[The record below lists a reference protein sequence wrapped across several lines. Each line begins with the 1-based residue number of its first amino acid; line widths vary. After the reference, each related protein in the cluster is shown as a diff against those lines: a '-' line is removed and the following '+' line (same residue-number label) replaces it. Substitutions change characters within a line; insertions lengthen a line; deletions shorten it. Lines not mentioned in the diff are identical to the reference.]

1 MKPCSKNT
9 LNVQGSLF
17 LNEKIPDFD
26 ANIPLSSVVGLDEAG
41 RGCLAGPVV
50 AAAVILPNDFVAEG
64 LDDSKKLSE
73 KCRKH
78 LEGIIRKEA
87 LYRGVGIA
95 YPKEIDAIN
104 ILQASFLA
112 MHRALAGVGASKSL
126 ELWVDGNRFKPFG
139 NLHHRCIIQG
149 DSRCTSIAAA
159 SILAKQYRDQLMT
172 CAAEQFPN
180 YGWDKNKGYPTKA
193 HREAI
198 KTHGITPHHRRSFRL
213 KN

>member
-1 MKPCSKNT
+1 MKPWPKNT

-17 LNEKIPDFD
+17 LKGEIADFD

-50 AAAVILPNDFVAEG
+50 AAAVILPNDFVEEG

-73 KCRKH
+73 KHRIH
-78 LEGIIRKEA
+78 LEATIRKEA

-112 MHRALAGVGASKSL
+112 MHRAIAGVGASESL

-139 NLHHRCIIQG
+139 NLRHRCIIQG
-149 DSRCTSIAAA
+149 DSCCTSIAAA
-159 SILAKQYRDQLMT
+159 SILAKQYRDQLMIR
-172 CAAEQFPN
+172 AAEQFSD
-180 YGWDKNKGYPTKA
+180 YGWEKNKGYPTKA

-198 KTHGITPHHRRSFRL
+198 KTYGITPYHRRSFRL
-213 KN
+213 KD

>member
-1 MKPCSKNT
+1 M
-9 LNVQGSLF
+9 
-17 LNEKIPDFD
+17 
-26 ANIPLSSVVGLDEAG
+26 
-41 RGCLAGPVV
+41 
-50 AAAVILPNDFVAEG
+50 AEG

-73 KCRKH
+73 KHRIH
-78 LEGIIRKEA
+78 LEDVVRKKA

-112 MHRALAGVGASKSL
+112 MHRALAGINTSTSL

-139 NLHHRCIIQG
+139 GLRHRCIVQG

-159 SILAKQYRDQLMT
+159 SILAKQYRDQLMIS
-172 CAAEQFPN
+172 AAEHFPH
-180 YGWDKNKGYPTKA
+180 YGWDKNKGYPTQA

-198 KTHGITPHHRRSFRL
+198 KSHGITHHHRRSFRL
-213 KN
+213 KTELLTIPLGCIITR

>member
-1 MKPCSKNT
+1 M

-17 LNEKIPDFD
+17 LNKEFEDFD

-50 AAAVILPNDFVAEG
+50 AAAVILPNDFAADG
-64 LDDSKKLSE
+64 LDDSKKLS
-73 KCRKH
+73 KKKRCH
-78 LEGIIRKEA
+78 LEEIIRRKA
-87 LYRGVGIA
+87 LYRGLGIA

-112 MHRALAGVGASKSL
+112 MHRALAGVDVSKSI

-139 NLHHRCIIQG
+139 NVHHRCIVQG

-159 SILAKQYRDQLMT
+159 SILAKQYRDQLM
-172 CAAEQFPN
+172 ARASVKFPK
-180 YGWDKNKGYPTKA
+180 YGWAQNKGYPTKA

-198 KTHGITPHHRRSFRL
+198 DRHGITPYHRTSFRL
-213 KN
+213 TN

>member
-1 MKPCSKNT
+1 M
-9 LNVQGSLF
+9 
-17 LNEKIPDFD
+17 
-26 ANIPLSSVVGLDEAG
+26 GLDEAG

-50 AAAVILPNDFVAEG
+50 AAAVILPNNFVAEG

-73 KCRKH
+73 KHRIH
-78 LEGIIRKEA
+78 LEGILRKEA

-95 YPKEIDAIN
+95 YPKEIDTIN

-112 MHRALAGVGASKSL
+112 MHRALAGVGDSKAL
-126 ELWVDGNRFKPFG
+126 ELWVDGNRFLPYG
-139 NLHHRCIIQG
+139 DLRHRCIVQG

-159 SILAKQYRDQLMT
+159 SILAKQYRDQLMKD
-172 CAAEQFPN
+172 AAEQFPD

-193 HREAI
+193 HRGAI
-198 KTHGITPHHRRSFRL
+198 ERYGITPYHRRSFRL

>member
-1 MKPCSKNT
+1 MKPWPKNT

-17 LNEKIPDFD
+17 LNEEIADFD

-50 AAAVILPNDFVAEG
+50 AAAVILPNNFVVEG
-64 LDDSKKLSE
+64 LDDSKNLSE
-73 KCRKH
+73 NHRIH
-78 LEGIIRKEA
+78 LEKIIRSKA

-104 ILQASFLA
+104 ILQATFLA
-112 MHRALAGVGASKSL
+112 MHRALAGIVASKSL

-139 NLHHRCIIQG
+139 NLPHRCIVKG

-159 SILAKQYRDQLMT
+159 SILAKQYRDRLMNN
-172 CAAEQFPN
+172 ASLQFPK
-180 YGWDKNKGYPTKA
+180 YGWEKNKGYPTKA
-193 HREAI
+193 HRDAI
-198 KTHGITPHHRRSFRL
+198 YRYGVTPNHRRSFRL